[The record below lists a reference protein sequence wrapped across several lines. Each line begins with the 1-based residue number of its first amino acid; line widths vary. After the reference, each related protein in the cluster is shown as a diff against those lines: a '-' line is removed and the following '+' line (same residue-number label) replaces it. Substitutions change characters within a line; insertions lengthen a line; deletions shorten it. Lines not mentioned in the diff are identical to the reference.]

1 MIKGKAENSNIQM
14 SLFEINQ
21 QLISQFNDFT
31 DEDWIEAVEKID
43 KWHNEIKSDYYM
55 MLCKE
60 ISYYTVFINGD
71 YSHSS
76 LGEMVRECLAF
87 VGNVLTIDYSNKD
100 CLDIWVRIDEK
111 TQCLH
116 LFNYTRG
123 VVDFKG

>member
-1 MIKGKAENSNIQM
+1 M

-60 ISYYTVFINGD
+60 I
-71 YSHSS
+71 
-76 LGEMVRECLAF
+76 
-87 VGNVLTIDYSNKD
+87 
-100 CLDIWVRIDEK
+100 
-111 TQCLH
+111 
-116 LFNYTRG
+116 
-123 VVDFKG
+123 